1 MNRIFHVKIA
11 GGTYFLLILLTAV
24 MVFAFWCMKAM
35 IGLVVALGLIII
47 IERIIHSTYTLTA
60 DGKLV
65 VYYGRFYK
73 GKTIP
78 LTDITDVELKRS
90 SGFGGIMPSKY
101 VLIHYEKK
109 NLLSLVPV
117 KPEEFINALVK
128 RLEHRIEEELIME
141 KVFKTKR
148 TRNWWIIIVGLVVLI
163 IFLNVY
169 LEKSWAFSALGGII
183 IPVLMFYSRSKTTYI
198 VKDNGVLEIKPG
210 WGNRICVDGIRKVSY
225 NPNAIGMQKVKI
237 EHAQGFVMINPD
249 KPLEFVEALI
259 KIDPNLSV
267 EGFEQIKTN

>member
-109 NLLSLVPV
+109 
-117 KPEEFINALVK
+117 IYC
-128 RLEHRIEEELIME
+128 H
-141 KVFKTKR
+141 
-148 TRNWWIIIVGLVVLI
+148 W
-163 IFLNVY
+163 FL
-169 LEKSWAFSALGGII
+169 
-183 IPVLMFYSRSKTTYI
+183 
-198 VKDNGVLEIKPG
+198 
-210 WGNRICVDGIRKVSY
+210 
-225 NPNAIGMQKVKI
+225 
-237 EHAQGFVMINPD
+237 
-249 KPLEFVEALI
+249 
-259 KIDPNLSV
+259 
-267 EGFEQIKTN
+267 

>member
-1 MNRIFHVKIA
+1 MLAKSMDALVLFVDTTCA
-11 GGTYFLLILLTAV
+11 PY
-24 MVFAFWCMKAM
+24 

-90 SGFGGIMPSKY
+90 SGFGGLMPSKY
-101 VLIHYEKK
+101 VVIHYEKK

-128 RLEHRIEEELIME
+128 RLEHRIEEE
-141 KVFKTKR
+141 
-148 TRNWWIIIVGLVVLI
+148 
-163 IFLNVY
+163 
-169 LEKSWAFSALGGII
+169 
-183 IPVLMFYSRSKTTYI
+183 
-198 VKDNGVLEIKPG
+198 
-210 WGNRICVDGIRKVSY
+210 
-225 NPNAIGMQKVKI
+225 
-237 EHAQGFVMINPD
+237 
-249 KPLEFVEALI
+249 
-259 KIDPNLSV
+259 
-267 EGFEQIKTN
+267 

>member
-11 GGTYFLLILLTAV
+11 GGIYLFLILLTAV

-35 IGLVVALGLIII
+35 IGLVVALGLIIT

-117 KPEEFINALVK
+117 
-128 RLEHRIEEELIME
+128 
-141 KVFKTKR
+141 
-148 TRNWWIIIVGLVVLI
+148 
-163 IFLNVY
+163 
-169 LEKSWAFSALGGII
+169 
-183 IPVLMFYSRSKTTYI
+183 
-198 VKDNGVLEIKPG
+198 
-210 WGNRICVDGIRKVSY
+210 
-225 NPNAIGMQKVKI
+225 
-237 EHAQGFVMINPD
+237 
-249 KPLEFVEALI
+249 
-259 KIDPNLSV
+259 
-267 EGFEQIKTN
+267 

>member
-11 GGTYFLLILLTAV
+11 GGTYLFLILLTAV

-35 IGLVVALGLIII
+35 IGLVVALGLIIT

-90 SGFGGIMPSKY
+90 SSRFTNA
-101 VLIHYEKK
+101 LK

-128 RLEHRIEEELIME
+128 RLEHRIEEE
-141 KVFKTKR
+141 
-148 TRNWWIIIVGLVVLI
+148 
-163 IFLNVY
+163 
-169 LEKSWAFSALGGII
+169 
-183 IPVLMFYSRSKTTYI
+183 
-198 VKDNGVLEIKPG
+198 
-210 WGNRICVDGIRKVSY
+210 
-225 NPNAIGMQKVKI
+225 
-237 EHAQGFVMINPD
+237 
-249 KPLEFVEALI
+249 
-259 KIDPNLSV
+259 
-267 EGFEQIKTN
+267 

>member
-11 GGTYFLLILLTAV
+11 GGTYLFLILLTAV

-35 IGLVVALGLIII
+35 IGLVVALGLIIT

-117 KPEEFINALVK
+117 KPEEFINAL
-128 RLEHRIEEELIME
+128 EYIME
-141 KVFKTKR
+141 QVFKTKR
-148 TRNWWIIIVGLVVLI
+148 ARRWWSIIVSLVVLI

-169 LEKSWAFSALGGII
+169 LEQRWAFSALGGII
-183 IPVLMFYSRSKTTYI
+183 ISVLMFYSQSKTIYI

-249 KPLEFVEALI
+249 KPLEFVEALRE
-259 KIDPNLSV
+259 IDPNLSV

>member
-11 GGTYFLLILLTAV
+11 GGTYLFLILLTAV

-35 IGLVVALGLIII
+35 IGLVVALGLIIT

-101 VLIHYEKK
+101 VKK

-128 RLEHRIEEELIME
+128 RLEHRIEEE
-141 KVFKTKR
+141 
-148 TRNWWIIIVGLVVLI
+148 
-163 IFLNVY
+163 
-169 LEKSWAFSALGGII
+169 
-183 IPVLMFYSRSKTTYI
+183 
-198 VKDNGVLEIKPG
+198 
-210 WGNRICVDGIRKVSY
+210 
-225 NPNAIGMQKVKI
+225 
-237 EHAQGFVMINPD
+237 
-249 KPLEFVEALI
+249 
-259 KIDPNLSV
+259 
-267 EGFEQIKTN
+267 

>member
-35 IGLVVALGLIII
+35 
-47 IERIIHSTYTLTA
+47 
-60 DGKLV
+60 

-128 RLEHRIEEELIME
+128 RLEHRIEEE
-141 KVFKTKR
+141 
-148 TRNWWIIIVGLVVLI
+148 
-163 IFLNVY
+163 
-169 LEKSWAFSALGGII
+169 
-183 IPVLMFYSRSKTTYI
+183 
-198 VKDNGVLEIKPG
+198 
-210 WGNRICVDGIRKVSY
+210 
-225 NPNAIGMQKVKI
+225 
-237 EHAQGFVMINPD
+237 
-249 KPLEFVEALI
+249 
-259 KIDPNLSV
+259 
-267 EGFEQIKTN
+267 

>member
-78 LTDITDVELKRS
+78 LIDITDVEPETKFRIWWNYAFEICIDTLWE
-90 SGFGGIMPSKY
+90 
-101 VLIHYEKK
+101 EK
-109 NLLSLVPV
+109 
-117 KPEEFINALVK
+117 FIVIGSCKAG
-128 RLEHRIEEELIME
+128 RIYQC
-141 KVFKTKR
+141 
-148 TRNWWIIIVGLVVLI
+148 VG
-163 IFLNVY
+163 
-169 LEKSWAFSALGGII
+169 
-183 IPVLMFYSRSKTTYI
+183 
-198 VKDNGVLEIKPG
+198 
-210 WGNRICVDGIRKVSY
+210 
-225 NPNAIGMQKVKI
+225 
-237 EHAQGFVMINPD
+237 
-249 KPLEFVEALI
+249 EA
-259 KIDPNLSV
+259 V
-267 EGFEQIKTN
+267 GA

>member
-78 LTDITDVELKRS
+78 LIDITDVELKRS

-101 VLIHYEKK
+101 VWEEK
-109 NLLSLVPV
+109 
-117 KPEEFINALVK
+117 FIVIGSCKAG
-128 RLEHRIEEELIME
+128 RIYQC
-141 KVFKTKR
+141 
-148 TRNWWIIIVGLVVLI
+148 VG
-163 IFLNVY
+163 
-169 LEKSWAFSALGGII
+169 
-183 IPVLMFYSRSKTTYI
+183 
-198 VKDNGVLEIKPG
+198 
-210 WGNRICVDGIRKVSY
+210 
-225 NPNAIGMQKVKI
+225 
-237 EHAQGFVMINPD
+237 
-249 KPLEFVEALI
+249 EA
-259 KIDPNLSV
+259 V
-267 EGFEQIKTN
+267 GA

>member
-1 MNRIFHVKIA
+1 MCIWR
-11 GGTYFLLILLTAV
+11 
-24 MVFAFWCMKAM
+24 
-35 IGLVVALGLIII
+35 
-47 IERIIHSTYTLTA
+47 
-60 DGKLV
+60 
-65 VYYGRFYK
+65 
-73 GKTIP
+73 
-78 LTDITDVELKRS
+78 
-90 SGFGGIMPSKY
+90 
-101 VLIHYEKK
+101 
-109 NLLSLVPV
+109 
-117 KPEEFINALVK
+117 
-128 RLEHRIEEELIME
+128 
-141 KVFKTKR
+141 
-148 TRNWWIIIVGLVVLI
+148 
-163 IFLNVY
+163 
-169 LEKSWAFSALGGII
+169 KSWAFSALGGII

>member
-11 GGTYFLLILLTAV
+11 GGTYLFLILLTAV

-35 IGLVVALGLIII
+35 IGLVVALGLIIT

-128 RLEHRIEEELIME
+128 RLEHRIEE
-141 KVFKTKR
+141 
-148 TRNWWIIIVGLVVLI
+148 
-163 IFLNVY
+163 
-169 LEKSWAFSALGGII
+169 AFSALGGII
-183 IPVLMFYSRSKTTYI
+183 ISALMFYSQSKTIYI

-249 KPLEFVEALI
+249 KPLEFVEALRE
-259 KIDPNLSV
+259 IDPNLSV

>member
-11 GGTYFLLILLTAV
+11 GGTYLFLILLTAV

-35 IGLVVALGLIII
+35 IGFGWWHWGLIIT

-128 RLEHRIEEELIME
+128 RLEHRIEEE
-141 KVFKTKR
+141 
-148 TRNWWIIIVGLVVLI
+148 
-163 IFLNVY
+163 
-169 LEKSWAFSALGGII
+169 
-183 IPVLMFYSRSKTTYI
+183 
-198 VKDNGVLEIKPG
+198 
-210 WGNRICVDGIRKVSY
+210 
-225 NPNAIGMQKVKI
+225 
-237 EHAQGFVMINPD
+237 
-249 KPLEFVEALI
+249 
-259 KIDPNLSV
+259 
-267 EGFEQIKTN
+267 